1 MAHAACRPRFPQRKR
16 GRQAA
21 LLYGKTVSERMA
33 DPIDLRRFW
42 GYNRKQEKSG
52 TSRWK
57 EAILSYLAAQK
68 QELVRYF
75 RQGCKPEGK
84 LTLGLEVEH
93 FVVHADG
100 RPVSFEEIQA
110 VMRELQGS
118 GDNPIY
124 IDGLYM
130 GYSNAL
136 YGISLE
142 PACQLE
148 ISIAPC
154 TEIADMLTIYE
165 AFDTALSLVLAG
177 HSMQAHALGYHPTRR
192 AGNLPLIPKQR
203 YQAMDR
209 YFRQTGGC
217 GSQMMRATASTQLSI
232 DYYSEQDFVRK
243 YRAACLLGPLLAL
256 LTDNAPVY
264 QAEPNRNYSVRSMI
278 WQDVDPDR
286 CGVPPMLMEED
297 FGFERYAA
305 YILRRPLIVARHDGQ
320 TIDVGERSA
329 AEVYGPNLTDG
340 DIEQILSMFFFDVR
354 LKNYIEIRVAD
365 SMPQR
370 YIAAYAQLIKAVF
383 SSRAAQEGILRR
395 YAGASA
401 ADIDAARREICAH
414 GYDALVYGRP
424 VAEELAWLLA
434 QAKSRIPSPDER
446 RLLEPFAALLA
457 AKKTI
462 REEEANHE

>member
-1 MAHAACRPRFPQRKR
+1 M
-16 GRQAA
+16 
-21 LLYGKTVSERMA
+21 
-33 DPIDLRRFW
+33 
-42 GYNRKQEKSG
+42 
-52 TSRWK
+52 
-57 EAILSYLAAQK
+57 SYLAAQK
-68 QELVRYF
+68 QEMVRYF

-93 FVVHADG
+93 FVTHADG

-110 VMRELQGS
+110 VMQELQGS
-118 GDNPIY
+118 GDTPVY

-148 ISIAPC
+148 ISIVPC

-177 HSMQAHALGYHPTRR
+177 HSMQAHTVGYHPTRR
-192 AGNLPLIPKQR
+192 SGNLPLIPKRR

-209 YFRQTGGC
+209 YFRQSGNC

-232 DYYSEQDFVRK
+232 DYYSERDFVQK

-256 LTDNAPVY
+256 LTDNAPIY
-264 QAEPNRNYSVRSMI
+264 QGEPNKAYSVRSMI

-305 YILRRPLIVARHDGQ
+305 YILRKPLIVARRDGQ
-320 TIDVGERSA
+320 TLDVGDRSA
-329 AEVYGPNLTDG
+329 AELYGQQLADS
-340 DIEQILSMFFFDVR
+340 DIEHILSMFFFDVR

-365 SMPQR
+365 SMPPR

-383 SSRAAQEGILRR
+383 SSPAAQEGVLRR
-395 YAGASA
+395 YAGAAA
-401 ADIDAARREICAH
+401 ADIGAAYRAICAH
-414 GYDALVYGRP
+414 GYTAEVYGRP
-424 VAEELAWLLA
+424 VTMELAWLLA

-446 RLLEPFAALLA
+446 RLLEPFTALLA
-457 AKKTI
+457 SKKTI
-462 REEEANHE
+462 REEEGNHE